1 MPEAKEQLS
10 NLLSYILEQDKDIDP
25 RGFKLQG
32 YKDFIIAQQAL
43 SPLPGIELNTE
54 DEEGAVWL
62 CVHRLVPI
70 APPAVGYL
78 EHRDYLIIGESPK
91 DAAPRIDDKRVAALE
106 ALREE
111 QDRRL
116 MEEGVIVKRAFST
129 VTDEASSVLAHYLPL
144 WQSWADEEAARRQ
157 SIALYSQ
164 LFALKTQMELE
175 TSLKPVE
182 VVWGMAVAAWKLA
195 SERHGRVDY
204 QYPLLTQAVDISV
217 DAVSLAIEVRPRS
230 TVHPRLEFD
239 ALTHCNVALAAEVEN
254 AARRQLAESENA
266 LSPFDP
272 ASYEPLA
279 RFVAGNLHERG
290 TYDPELLD
298 FPAIGDE
305 FIVSNAAV
313 LFARPKPSNYLHEDI
328 LRLQQRIAQA
338 DSLPSAALMLVTP
351 PSDATPDIEPLSFR
365 GMSGHTRAG
374 SGANAGPVRELYFPL
389 AYNQEQVTVIE
400 QLERTD
406 GVVVQGPPGTG
417 KTHTIANIICHFLA
431 TGRKVL
437 VTSKGEPALTV
448 LRSKI
453 PEEVRALTV
462 ALLAGDREG
471 MRQFQTSIET
481 ITHRVS
487 QLQPAQTETL
497 IANLGSEVTQAHA
510 RLSDIDRRINEMA
523 REQLTSI
530 EVDGVPMRPEAM
542 AQLVVDGEAAH
553 GWFPDT
559 LTLRPEHAAP
569 LSEEEGAQLRDARRQ
584 LGGDI
589 GLLGE
594 SLLHAGDLPAVA
606 DVGEWQQALLA
617 EHELEDAERSGAL
630 ERLASTSP
638 ESLARAHD
646 LKSHLDKVLAVVR
659 ELDESGDDWW
669 PMLRQRLGQSRFS
682 VERQALEALLDD
694 VLKLELARSA
704 FLQRPVTVPPG
715 AFENAK
721 VREAIAKGAEDGKPF
736 GFLSFGMGDVKTV
749 VAEFRVAGLEPV
761 GAEDW
766 KHVRRYQQLH
776 SHVLSFTTRWNEVAG
791 LLGIPKFT
799 GGVEI
804 LRALS
809 LTARTVTG
817 VHELVA
823 RLDVESVRLAEQVF
837 ATPPIDKLR
846 QGQPDL
852 LLIRAQLDRHLS
864 RAQLAKAQAAVARF
878 RESLANQTAHLVPEL
893 RAFAADVLGA
903 HAQTPTQ
910 VEQAYAVILDEVRR
924 IESLKP
930 QLQQLDALTR
940 RVHQAGA
947 LQLAWKLRTQPLAA
961 SGDDPHWPSNWRD
974 AWRYRR
980 MSGCLAEFAGAA
992 ELKSLSRERKELEKR
1007 LSKLYTDLVTESAW
1021 LSTRNGASQKVLSA
1035 LEAYKVA
1042 IRKIGKGTGAN
1053 VGTHRR
1059 DAQRAMQDAQG
1070 AIPCWIMSH
1079 AKVSESLPA
1088 DLGAFDLVIVDEA
1101 SQSSMWALPA
1111 ILRAKKILV
1120 VGDDK
1125 QVSPD
1130 GAFISAARIQEL
1142 RDRFLADQ
1150 PFAPVM
1156 TIDRSLYDLAST
1168 VFASQRVMLREHFRC
1183 VPAIIAYSNTAFYGE
1198 QIQPLRIP
1206 KASERMD
1213 PPLVDI
1219 FVRGGQRDGRDIN
1232 ALEAD
1237 AIVAEIEAIVADPD
1251 MAGRSIGVV
1260 SLLGLEQAKHIDT
1273 LVRARVDAKELLE
1286 RDFYCGDASMF
1297 QGGER
1302 DIMFLSMVVS
1312 PGLSTARSG
1321 TSAEQRFNVAASRA
1335 RDRMVL
1341 VRSVTLEDL
1350 SDKDLRQ
1357 GLLRHFAM
1365 PTATAG
1371 HDATNLAALCES
1383 GFEKDV
1389 FNALVELG
1397 YRVTPQVKSGVY
1409 RIDMVVEGGEDR
1421 RLAIECDGDAYHGPD
1436 RWPADM
1442 ARQRVLERAGWTF
1455 WRCFASTWKLSREHC
1470 IADLVETLDALGIAR
1485 LGAIERIPALV
1496 EHRVWPVVSTPP
1508 EDAANE
1514 APAQLS
1520 EEALEA

>member
-1 MPEAKEQLS
+1 MPEAKKQLS

-32 YKDFIIAQQAL
+32 YKDFIIGQHELAQ
-43 SPLPGIELNTE
+43 LPGVELDTE
-54 DEEGAVWL
+54 DDEGSVWL
-62 CVHRLVPI
+62 CVHRLTPTL
-70 APPAVGYL
+70 PPAVGYL
-78 EHRDYLIIGESPK
+78 HHHDYLIVGQNPG
-91 DAAPRIDDKRVAALE
+91 DAVPCMDEKRVDALE
-106 ALREE
+106 VVRLE
-111 QDRRL
+111 QARRL
-116 MEEGVIVKRAFST
+116 MEEGVVLTHEFDSVA
-129 VTDEASSVLAHYLPL
+129 DEATVVLEHYLPL
-144 WQSWADEEAARRQ
+144 WQTWADDEAMRRR
-157 SIALYSQ
+157 SIALYGQ

-182 VVWGMAVAAWKLA
+182 VVWGMAIASWKLS

-204 QYPLLTQAVDISV
+204 QYPLLTQAVEISV
-217 DAVSLAIEVRPRS
+217 DGVTLAIEVRSRS
-230 TVHPRLEFD
+230 TVNPRLEFD
-239 ALTHCNVALAAEVEN
+239 ALTHCNVPLSADIEN
-254 AARRQLAESENA
+254 AARKQLVDAGESV
-266 LSPFDP
+266 SPFDP
-272 ASYEPLA
+272 ASYEPIA

-290 TYDPELLD
+290 TYEPELTTY
-298 FPAIGDE
+298 PSSSEE
-305 FIVSNAAV
+305 FVVSNASA
-313 LFARPKPSNYLHEDI
+313 LFARPRPSNYLHEDI
-328 LRLQQRIAQA
+328 QRLQQRIAVA
-338 DSLPSAALMLVTP
+338 EELPSAALMLVTP
-351 PSDATPDIEPLSFR
+351 PSDVPVEVQALSFR
-365 GMSGHTRAG
+365 GMSGHTRQGAG
-374 SGANAGPVRELYFPL
+374 SGEAARELYFPL

-481 ITHRVS
+481 ITHRIS
-487 QLQPAQTETL
+487 QLQAAQTETL
-497 IANLGSEVTQAHA
+497 IANLGSEVTQAHI
-510 RLSDIDRRINEMA
+510 RLSDIDRRINEIA
-523 REQLTSI
+523 HQQLTPI
-530 EVDGVPMRPEAM
+530 EVDGAPMRPEAM
-542 AQLVVDGEAAH
+542 AQMVVEGEDAY
-553 GWFPDT
+553 GWFPDA
-559 LTLRPEHAAP
+559 LTLKPEHAPP
-569 LSEEEGAQLRDARRQ
+569 LSEEEGAQLRDARRR
-584 LGGDI
+584 LGVDI
-589 GLLGE
+589 GLLDQ
-594 SLLHAGDLPAVA
+594 LLLRSADLPAIA
-606 DVGEWQQALLA
+606 DVGQWQQSLQA
-617 EHELEDAERSGAL
+617 EHELEDAERSGTL
-630 ERLASTSP
+630 ERLTSTSP
-638 ESLARAHD
+638 ESLVHALA
-646 LKSHLDKVLAVVR
+646 LKHHLDALLGLVR
-659 ELDESGDDWW
+659 ELDESGDEWW
-669 PMLRQRLGQSRFS
+669 PMLRQRLSQSRFA
-682 VERQALEALLDD
+682 VERQALEALFGD
-694 VLKLELARSA
+694 VVKLELARSA
-704 FLQRPVTVPPG
+704 FMQRPVTVPPG
-715 AFENAK
+715 AFEQAK

-736 GFLSFGMGDVKTV
+736 GFLSFGNGDIKAL
-749 VAEFRVAGLEPV
+749 VAEIRVAGLQPA

-766 KHVRRYQQLH
+766 KHVLRYQQLH
-776 SHVLSFTTRWNEVAG
+776 NQVLSFNTRWNEVAG
-791 LLGIPKFT
+791 LLGIPKFN

-809 LTARTVTG
+809 LTARTATV
-817 VHELVA
+817 VHEIVV
-823 RLDVESVRLAEQVF
+823 RHDVESVRLGELVF
-837 ATPPIDKLR
+837 ATPPIDRLKL
-846 QGQPDL
+846 GQADL
-852 LLIRAQLDRHLS
+852 QTIRAQLDRHLG
-864 RAQLAKAQAAVARF
+864 RANLAQAQTAVARF
-878 RESLANQTAHLVPEL
+878 RETLAHQSAHQIAELREFSTGVLGSRTQTA
-893 RAFAADVLGA
+893 A
-903 HAQTPTQ
+903 Q
-910 VEQAYAVILDEVRR
+910 VEQAYARILDEVRR
-924 IESLKP
+924 VESLMP
-930 QLQQLDALTR
+930 QLQQLDTLTR
-940 RVHQAGA
+940 RIHQAGA
-947 LQLAWKLRTQPLAA
+947 MQLAWKLRTQALAE
-961 SGDDPHWPSNWRD
+961 SGDDPLWPSNWRD

-980 MSGCLAEFAGAA
+980 VSGALNEFAAAA
-992 ELKSLSRERKELEKR
+992 ELKALSTERKELEKR

-1021 LSTRNGASQKVLSA
+1021 LSTKNGASQKVLSA

-1042 IRKIGKGTGAN
+1042 IRKIGKGTGVN

-1079 AKVSESLPA
+1079 AKVSESLPP

-1183 VPAIIAYSNTAFYGE
+1183 VPAIIAYSNSAFYGG

-1206 KASERMD
+1206 KASERLD

-1219 FVRGGQRDGRDIN
+1219 LTRGGLRDGRDIN
-1232 ALEAD
+1232 AIEAD
-1237 AIVAEIEAIVADPD
+1237 AIVSEIESIVRNPD
-1251 MAGRSIGVV
+1251 MAGRSVGVV
-1260 SLLGLEQAKHIDT
+1260 SLLGLEQAKYIDT
-1273 LVRARVDAKELLE
+1273 QVRARVDAKELLE

-1312 PGLSTARSG
+1312 PGSSTARSG

-1335 RDRMVL
+1335 RDRMYL
-1341 VRSVTLEDL
+1341 VRSVSLEDL

-1357 GLLRHFAM
+1357 GLLKHFSM
-1365 PTATAG
+1365 PTASAEQESS
-1371 HDATNLAALCES
+1371 DLSALCES

-1389 FNALVELG
+1389 FNTLVSLG
-1397 YRVTPQVKSGVY
+1397 YRVTPQVKSGAY
-1409 RIDMVVEGGEDR
+1409 RIDMVVEGGDDR

-1455 WRCFASTWKLSREHC
+1455 WRCFASTWKMSRQGC
-1470 IADLVETLDALGIAR
+1470 IDDLLETLNALGIER
-1485 LGAIERIPALV
+1485 LGAVERIPLLV
-1496 EHRVWPVVSTPP
+1496 EQRMWPVV
-1508 EDAANE
+1508 EAQADAMSAGPSETLEN
-1514 APAQLS
+1514 QLN
-1520 EEALEA
+1520 A